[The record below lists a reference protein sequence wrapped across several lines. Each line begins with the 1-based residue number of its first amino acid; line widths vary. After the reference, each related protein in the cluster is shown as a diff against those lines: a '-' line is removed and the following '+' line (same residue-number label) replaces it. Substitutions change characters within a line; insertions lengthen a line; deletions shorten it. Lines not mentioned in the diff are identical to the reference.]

1 MISDEARDTSNPQER
16 GRNVPSAIAERNIN
30 ATKHMTGIKMNPPQV
45 ERRRK
50 MTTMNASMW
59 MDKVGMTLINAAL
72 LAGFPAA
79 MVAILIQSF

>member
-1 MISDEARDTSNPQER
+1 
-16 GRNVPSAIAERNIN
+16 
-30 ATKHMTGIKMNPPQV
+30 MTGIKMNPPQV
-45 ERRRK
+45 QRRRK